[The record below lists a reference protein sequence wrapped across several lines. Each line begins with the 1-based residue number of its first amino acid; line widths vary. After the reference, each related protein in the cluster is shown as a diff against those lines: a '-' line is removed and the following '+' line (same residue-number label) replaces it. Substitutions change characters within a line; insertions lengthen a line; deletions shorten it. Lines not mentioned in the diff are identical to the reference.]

1 MNLTHWVGFFFIAV
15 STYNRGL
22 FREGGIHVNS
32 LTVALQQLKLA
43 LTEEFTDAPGLK
55 RLCVELTLSDAL
67 DALAWLACQ
76 PLYPHFY
83 WQQRDGDDEVAA
95 LGSVCQFNAL
105 SQAQAFLHAHPEQPS
120 LRIWGLNAF
129 NPARGFLFLPR
140 LEWRRKGGEAWLCLH
155 LYSDASLKQDAR
167 EAAAFLEQIIPTKP
181 LLPLH
186 LQCLSELHHPEQDEW
201 FRMIGKATEAIGR
214 GELDKVVLARAT
226 DLQFSTAV
234 SAAAFMA
241 ASRRVNFNCYHFLMA
256 FDAHS
261 AFLGSSPERLWRRI
275 DSALRTEALAGT
287 VANHIEDHHAWSLGQ
302 WLLKDD
308 KNQRENM
315 LVVEDI
321 CQRLKQSVGALDVLP
336 PQVIRLRK
344 VQHLR
349 RCIWTELDQ
358 PDDAL
363 CLEQLQPTA
372 AVAGLPREPAKSFIK
387 NVEPFEREWYAG
399 SAGYLSRHQT
409 EFCVALRSAKVTHA
423 TVRLYAGAGI
433 VAGSD
438 PELEW
443 QEIENKAAGLRT
455 LLTKSA
461 F

>member
-1 MNLTHWVGFFFIAV
+1 MAMT
-15 STYNRGL
+15 TYNPGL
-22 FREGGIHVNS
+22 SGEGEVNVS
-32 LTVALQQLKLA
+32 SVIVALQQLRLA
-43 LTEEFTDAPGLK
+43 LTEEFADEPGLH
-55 RLCVELTLSDAL
+55 RLCVDLNLSDAC
-67 DALAWLACQ
+67 DPLAWLSCQ
-76 PLYPHFY
+76 QLYPQFY
-83 WQQRDGDDEVAA
+83 WQQRNGDDEVAA
-95 LGSVCQFNAL
+95 LGAVRQFDAL
-105 SQAQAFLHAHPEQPS
+105 ADAQAFLDKYPQTPS

-129 NPARGFLFLPR
+129 DPAQGFLFLSR
-140 LEWRRKGGEAWLCLH
+140 LEWRRKGGEACLWLH
-155 LYSDASLKQDAR
+155 LCSETSLKEDAR
-167 EAAAFLEQIIPTKP
+167 KAAAFLDQILPAKP

-186 LQCLSELHHPEQDEW
+186 LQCLSEHHQPGQDEW
-201 FRMIGKATEAIGR
+201 HELIGKATDSIGR
-214 GELDKVVLARAT
+214 GDLEKVVLARAT
-226 DLQFSTAV
+226 DLHFSTPV
-234 SAAAFMA
+234 SAAGFMA

-256 FDAHS
+256 FTAQS

-287 VANHIEDHHAWSLGQ
+287 VANHVEDHHAWSLGQ

-321 CQRLKQSVGALDVLP
+321 CQRLQQRVGVLDVLP
-336 PQVIRLRK
+336 AQVVRLRK

-349 RCIWTELDQ
+349 RCIWTELLKA
-358 PDDAL
+358 DDAV

-372 AVAGLPREPAKSFIK
+372 AVAGLPRERAKAFISEF
-387 NVEPFEREWYAG
+387 EPFEREWYAG

-409 EFCVALRSAKVTHA
+409 EFCVALRSAKITGA

-438 PELEW
+438 ALQEW